1 MSLPHLMKQYKTF
14 LVPLLFCGLFVIV
27 CTSIF
32 YAETPV
38 HAIDIG
44 QKRVETLANQSGFE
58 AATKTTLAANIGKVI
73 SIALSMVGTIF
84 LMITVYAG
92 IIWMTARGDESK
104 AESSQK
110 MLRNALIGLIIT
122 LGAYSITAFVL
133 PQIISR
139 STTGTGGQMCGSG
152 SAEGCRDKPIG
163 TSCGGGTSCRLT
175 NQTGICSCN

>member
-14 LVPLLFCGLFVIV
+14 LLPLLFCGLFVIV
-27 CTSIF
+27 CASIF
-32 YAETPV
+32 YASTPT

-73 SIALSMVGTIF
+73 SVVLSLVGTIF

-104 AESSQK
+104 ADSSQK
-110 MLRNALIGLIIT
+110 MLRNAIIGLVIT
-122 LGAYSITAFVL
+122 LGAYSITAFIL
-133 PQIISR
+133 PQVLSR
-139 STTGTGGQMCGSG
+139 STEGTGGQTCAAG
-152 SAEGCRDKPIG
+152 SAEGCSNEPLG
-163 TSCGGGTSCRLT
+163 ASCADGKFCRQT
-175 NQTGICSCN
+175 NQQGICSCN